1 MSAAENGFELIKE
14 LPDVSFIGSK
24 TLDSIQAEMVA
35 DYQKKYKEVTGREIK
50 LRRADPEA
58 LKLYAASVQIYH
70 MYLHI
75 DMSGK
80 MDLLKYAYGS
90 FLDNLGA
97 LRGVKRLPASRAAV
111 MVRFTLSE
119 PRPSVIAIPKGTRVS
134 DGEIYFQTDTHAEI
148 GIGDTYADV
157 ICTCM
162 TAGKSGDGILA
173 GAINTIVDPIP
184 YVEKAESIEKSSG
197 GEDEEGDEDFAY
209 RIYLAP
215 GSYSVAGP
223 SAAYKYYAKSFSTSV
238 GDVDVSSPLPGDVEI
253 RFLMDDGSLPSES
266 MCLDLLKFIS
276 ADDVRPFTDH
286 VSVLAPDI
294 QEFNIAFT
302 YYINK
307 SDEYKAVAIQQAVG
321 EAEKEYIKW
330 QTSVIG
336 RDINP
341 SMLIK
346 KVIEAGAKRAEVMS
360 PSFQKVLS
368 GHVAR
373 IGTQDVVYGGTEDD

>member
-1 MSAAENGFELIKE
+1 MANGHELIKG
-14 LPDVSFIGSK
+14 LPDVSFIGNK
-24 TLDSIQAEMVA
+24 TLDSVQAEMVA
-35 DYQKKYKEVTGREIK
+35 DYQKKYREVTGRELK

-70 MYLHI
+70 IYLHI

-97 LRGVKRLPASRAAV
+97 LRGVKRLDASPSAV
-111 MVRFTLSE
+111 MVRFTLSA
-119 PRPSVIAIPKGTRVS
+119 PRPSVIVIPQGTRVS
-134 DGEIYFQTDTHAEI
+134 DGEIYFQTDRPAEI
-148 GIGDTYADV
+148 AIGDTYAD
-157 ICTCM
+157 ITCTCL
-162 TAGKSGDGILA
+162 TSGKAGDGILA

-184 YVEKAESIEKSSG
+184 YVEKVESIEDSSG
-197 GEDEEGDEDFAY
+197 GSDKETDEDFAY

-223 SAAYKYYAKSFSTSV
+223 SRAYKYFAKSFSASV
-238 GDVDVSSPLPGDVEI
+238 GDVDVSSPLPGDIEI
-253 RFLMDDGSLPSES
+253 RFLMSDGSLPSES

-286 VSVLAPDI
+286 VSVLVPDV
-294 QEFNIAFT
+294 QEFDVAFT

-307 SDEYKAVAIQQAVG
+307 SDTYKAAAVQRSV
-321 EAEKEYIKW
+321 EAAVNKYVKW
-330 QTSVIG
+330 QTNVIG

-341 SMLIK
+341 FMLTK
-346 KVIEAGAKRAEVMS
+346 YVVEAGAKRIEMS
-360 PSFQKVLS
+360 SPVFQKVPP

-373 IGTQDVVYGGTEDD
+373 LCTKNITYGGAEDD